1 VKKTAGIILALTA
14 ILLSCESQWTTRVA
28 GIDPDTRDIGELN
41 TLLVAMDAQ
50 ADAIV
55 ETVQEKGRPL
65 SEARDPIP
73 RSPNDW
79 TCPRCLHGSQLLLP

>member
-41 TLLVAMDAQ
+41 TLLVA
-50 ADAIV
+50 I
-55 ETVQEKGRPL
+55 GRPGRRYRGDCPRKRGPL
-65 SEARDPIP
+65 SEARDPVP
-73 RSPNDW
+73 GSPNDW
-79 TCPRCLHGSQLLLP
+79 TCPPGLHGSQLLLP